1 MTQGLRSEERL
12 PVLFM
17 AVGRQRVGKTVL
29 LNTVIQYVRSK
40 GVDLEIWNAD
50 TMNASHSLSLFHG
63 DAKAPGSARQ
73 EDVKRWLQHRFE
85 DMVEERYDA
94 VLDVGGGDTPL
105 ARLIEE
111 LPIAQS
117 LEEEGIRVVL
127 AHVLGPETADLDYL
141 ANFLNEG
148 VFAPEA
154 TLLVMNEGLV
164 LTGRSPE
171 MAFADVMK
179 HPAFKDAMAKGA
191 RVSWFPRLSCM
202 SEVTDRGLTFQDAMN
217 GVSKNGKGALSLFD
231 KQRVRRWWGTEVNRF
246 FEDDIPFLWL
256 PGREASAGQPA

>member
-1 MTQGLRSEERL
+1 
-12 PVLFM
+12 M

-29 LNTVIQYVRSK
+29 LNTIIQYVREHS
-40 GVDLEIWNAD
+40 GSLEIWNAD
-50 TMNASHSLSLFHG
+50 TMNTSHSLSLFHE
-63 DAKAPGSARQ
+63 DAQAPGSARQ
-73 EDVKRWLQHRFE
+73 EDVKKWLQHRFE
-85 DMVEERYDA
+85 DLVERRYDA

-111 LPIAQS
+111 LPIAEA
-117 LEEEGIRVVL
+117 LDEEGIRVVL

-141 ANFLNEG
+141 ANLLNEAA
-148 VFAPEA
+148 FAQED

-171 MAFADVMK
+171 LAFADVMK
-179 HPAFKDAMAKGA
+179 HPACKDAMAKGA

-202 SEVTDRGLTFQDAMN
+202 SEVTDRGLTFRDAMN
-217 GVSKNGKGALSLFD
+217 GVAKNEKGALSLFD

-246 FEDDIPFLWL
+246 FSDDVPFLWL
-256 PGREASAGQPA
+256 PGTESPAGQTA